1 MQRISAQQVAVSLNR
16 AVADR
21 GAGYVD
27 PYGGRAGAA
36 GTPHYR
42 WTHADVMLF
51 SGRLRVPVVSGQPAC
66 LLGWVL
72 GDLGLLDMLNWA
84 DNYRRID
91 MLARDLSKRERL
103 LWDPIGISVMVEA
116 QQQQDRGIA
125 WGHVV
130 SHTLAEINVPVVQ
143 S

>member
-27 PYGGRAGAA
+27 PCGGRAA

-42 WTHADVMLF
+42 WTNSDVLLH
-51 SGRLRVPVVSGQPAC
+51 SGRLPIPVVAGQPAC

-72 GDLGLLDMLNWA
+72 GDLGLLDLLHWA

-91 MLARDLSKRERL
+91 MLARDLSQRERL
-103 LWDPIGISVMVEA
+103 LWDSVAITVMVEA
-116 QQQQDRGIA
+116 QQQQDRGIP

>member
-27 PYGGRAGAA
+27 PCGSGSVA

-42 WTHADVMLF
+42 WTATDVMLF

-72 GDLGLLDMLNWA
+72 ADLGLLDLLNWA

-91 MLARDLSKRERL
+91 MLARDLSKRDRL

-116 QQQQDRGIA
+116 QQQQDRGIP